1 MQDTTVLSGVVND
14 CVTRTVLGLACP
26 GRRVC
31 PHPVNGGHPVSR
43 PIQNTPD
50 GAGFR
55 DGLVVMLTPSTGA
68 LDAVTFL
75 CLGKVF
81 SSVITGNLA
90 LLGVAAAQ
98 HDATLALNGGLAL
111 AGYAAGVLLGSVFV
125 GTRNAA
131 SRSGPLGSPSPWPL
145 NWPSSSRSLPS
156 GWPRESIAV
165 PRGAWRCSCSRPP

>member
-1 MQDTTVLSGVVND
+1 VSAPRILDWIAARVAADRPMQDTTVLSGVVND

-50 GAGFR
+50 GAEFR
-55 DGLVVMLTPSTGA
+55 DGLVVMLTLSTGA

-98 HDATLALNGGLAL
+98 HDATLALKVAWPWLATRRASCWAASSSAPGTRPAGLA
-111 AGYAAGVLLGSVFV
+111 
-125 GTRNAA
+125 
-131 SRSGPLGSPSPWPL
+131 P
-145 NWPSSSRSLPS
+145 
-156 GWPRESIAV
+156 
-165 PRGAWRCSCSRPP
+165 